1 MCQTQ
6 VADSG
11 EWMKAG
17 PGKSSICCR
26 AGAYRLNEK
35 PTYGNLGAALKR
47 LCQPTAAKAIG
58 KFTVRHLLSH

>member
-11 EWMKAG
+11 ERMKAG

-26 AGAYRLNEK
+26 AGAYRLNCVRNECDK
-35 PTYGNLGAALKR
+35 YLPS
-47 LCQPTAAKAIG
+47 KAI
-58 KFTVRHLLSH
+58 LSSNG